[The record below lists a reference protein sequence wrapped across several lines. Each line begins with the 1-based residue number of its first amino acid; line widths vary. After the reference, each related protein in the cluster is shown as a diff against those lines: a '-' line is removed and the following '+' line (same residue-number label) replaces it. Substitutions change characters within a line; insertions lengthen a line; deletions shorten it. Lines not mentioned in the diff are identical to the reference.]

1 MEMKS
6 FFNRKSQ
13 DKPDK
18 VSNMS
23 DEKNG
28 GVDGEETTAT
38 EKTNE
43 LPQEPVNESEKRIAE
58 LEEQVAMQNDK
69 FLRLYSE
76 FDNFR
81 KRTAREKVELLNT
94 AGEDI
99 IKNLL
104 PVLDNF
110 ERAIKTNETATDVK
124 AVNEGINLIAQM
136 LRSSLHQRGLHV
148 IVSIGEPFNTDLHEA
163 ITEIP
168 APTPD
173 MKGKVVDEVE
183 KGYTLNGKVIRFAKV
198 VVGA

>member
-1 MEMKS
+1 MKS
-6 FFNRKSQ
+6 FFNRKSH
-13 DKPDK
+13 DKSDK

-23 DEKNG
+23 EEKNG
-28 GVDGEETTAT
+28 AVEGEETTANENT
-38 EKTNE
+38 QE
-43 LPQEPVNESEKRIAE
+43 LPEVPVNDSEKRIAE
-58 LEEQVAMQNDK
+58 LEEQVAQQNDK

-104 PVLDNF
+104 PIIDNF
-110 ERAIKTNETATDVK
+110 ERAIRTNEKATDVK
-124 AVNEGINLIAQM
+124 AINEGINLIAQM
-136 LRSSLHQRGLHV
+136 MKSSLQQRGLV
-148 IVSIGEPFNTDLHEA
+148 AINSIGEVFNTDLHEA

-168 APTPD
+168 APSPD

>member
-1 MEMKS
+1 MKS

-18 VSNMS
+18 VSSMS
-23 DEKNG
+23 EEQKG
-28 GVDGEETTAT
+28 AVDGEETTAT
-38 EKTNE
+38 ENKQE
-43 LPQEPVNESEKRIAE
+43 LPQEPVNDSAEKRIAE
-58 LEEQVAMQNDK
+58 LEEQVAQQNDK

-81 KRTAREKVELLNT
+81 KRTAREKVEMLNT

-110 ERAIKTNETATDVK
+110 ERAIRTNETATDVK
-124 AVNEGINLIAQM
+124 AVNEGVNLIAQM
-136 LRSSLHQRGLHV
+136 LRSSLQQRGLQA
-148 IVSIGEPFNTDLHEA
+148 IVSIGEPFNTDQHEA

-173 MKGKVVDEVE
+173 LKGKVVDEVE

-198 VVGA
+198 VVGS

>member
-1 MEMKS
+1 
-6 FFNRKSQ
+6 
-13 DKPDK
+13 
-18 VSNMS
+18 MS
-23 DEKNG
+23 DEKNP

-38 EKTNE
+38 ENTNE
-43 LPQEPVNESEKRIAE
+43 LPQEPVNDPDSNKDEKRIAE

-124 AVNEGINLIAQM
+124 AVNEGITLIAHL
-136 LRSSLHQRGLHV
+136 LRNNLQQRGLQA
-148 IVSIGEPFNTDLHEA
+148 IVSIGETFNTDLHEA

-168 APTPD
+168 SPTPEL
-173 MKGKVVDEVE
+173 KGKVVDEVE

>member
-1 MEMKS
+1 
-6 FFNRKSQ
+6 
-13 DKPDK
+13 
-18 VSNMS
+18 MS

-38 EKTNE
+38 ENTNE
-43 LPQEPVNESEKRIAE
+43 LPQEPVNESDKKIAE

-124 AVNEGINLIAQM
+124 AVNEGITLIAHL
-136 LRSSLHQRGLHV
+136 LRNNLQQRGLQA

-168 APTPD
+168 APNPEL
-173 MKGKVVDEVE
+173 KGKVVDEVE

>member
-1 MEMKS
+1 
-6 FFNRKSQ
+6 
-13 DKPDK
+13 
-18 VSNMS
+18 MS
-23 DEKNG
+23 EEKNG
-28 GVDGEETTAT
+28 AVEGEETTAT
-38 EKTNE
+38 DNKQQE

-58 LEEQVAMQNDK
+58 LEEQVAQLNDK
-69 FLRLYSE
+69 YLRIYSE

-94 AGEDI
+94 AGEEI

-104 PVLDNF
+104 PILDNF
-110 ERAIKTNETATDVK
+110 ERAIRTNETATDVK
-124 AVNEGINLIAQM
+124 SVNEGINLIAQM
-136 LRSSLHQRGLHV
+136 FRSSLQQKGLQAMN
-148 IVSIGEPFNTDLHEA
+148 SIGEQFNTDLHEA

>member
-23 DEKNG
+23 EEKNG

-38 EKTNE
+38 ENQHE

-110 ERAIKTNETATDVK
+110 ERAIKTNETATDLK

-136 LRSSLHQRGLHV
+136 LRSSLQQRGLQA

-168 APTPD
+168 APTPEL
-173 MKGKVVDEVE
+173 KGKVVDEVE

>member
-1 MEMKS
+1 
-6 FFNRKSQ
+6 
-13 DKPDK
+13 
-18 VSNMS
+18 MS
-23 DEKNG
+23 EEKNG
-28 GVDGEETTAT
+28 AVEGEETAAT
-38 EKTNE
+38 DNKQE

-58 LEEQVAMQNDK
+58 LEEQLAQSNDK
-69 FLRLYSE
+69 YLRIYSE

-81 KRTAREKVELLNT
+81 RRTAREKVELLNT
-94 AGEDI
+94 AGEEI

-110 ERAIKTNETATDVK
+110 ERAIRTNETATDVK
-124 AVNEGINLIAQM
+124 SVNEGINLIAQM
-136 LRSSLHQRGLHV
+136 FRSLLQQKGLQAMT
-148 IVSIGEPFNTDLHEA
+148 SIGETFDTDLHEA

-183 KGYTLNGKVIRFAKV
+183 KGYMLNGKVIRFAKV

>member
-1 MEMKS
+1 MNE
-6 FFNRKSQ
+6 
-13 DKPDK
+13 
-18 VSNMS
+18 
-23 DEKNG
+23 EKNG
-28 GVDGEETTAT
+28 AVEGDETTA
-38 EKTNE
+38 NGNPHE
-43 LPQEPVNESEKRIAE
+43 LPEVPVSETEKRIAE
-58 LEEQVAMQNDK
+58 LEEQVAQQNDK

-104 PVLDNF
+104 PIIDNF
-110 ERAIKTNETATDVK
+110 ERAIKTNETSTDIK

-136 LRSSLHQRGLHV
+136 MKSSLHQRGLV
-148 IVSIGEPFNTDLHEA
+148 AVKSIGEPFNTDLHEA

-173 MKGKVVDEVE
+173 LKGKVLDEVE